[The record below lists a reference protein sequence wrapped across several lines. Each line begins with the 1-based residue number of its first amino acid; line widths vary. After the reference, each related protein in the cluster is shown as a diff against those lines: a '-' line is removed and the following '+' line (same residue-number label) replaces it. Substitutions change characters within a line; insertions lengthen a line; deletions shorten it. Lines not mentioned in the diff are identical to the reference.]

1 MTNFAQRLKEL
12 RNKKDVSLDQVA
24 NSIDGINKGSL
35 SRYENGKSQPGIEAT
50 IKLAD
55 YFNCSLDY
63 LTGRSDYINPDLLVN
78 NDFTDII
85 EEFNQLHNLSKRL
98 NPEKIELMYSI
109 LDAIKRENRQ
119 FIEHE

>member
-1 MTNFAQRLKEL
+1 MADFAQRLKEL
-12 RNKKDVSLDQVA
+12 RNKKDVNLDQVA
-24 NSIDGINKGSL
+24 NSIDRINKGSL

-63 LTGRSDYINPDLLVN
+63 LTGRSDYINPYLLVN

-85 EEFNQLHNLSKRL
+85 EEFNQLNHLRDYLS
-98 NPEKIELMYSI
+98 YSPYYFRFSNHSNI
-109 LDAIKRENRQ
+109 QKYFL
-119 FIEHE
+119 